1 MQITPQDY
9 DDFRRYL
16 EEHSG
21 IVLGDNK
28 HYLVTSRLNRL
39 MREFGIDDF
48 NNLMRRL
55 KTERRSKLHEQ
66 IVDAMTTNET
76 LWFRD
81 TYPFEVLKHTIFPEL
96 SQKRPSQLR
105 IWSAACSS
113 GQEAY
118 SISITIQEYLA
129 SKPGSLPSNIQIIG
143 TDISASM
150 LQDANTAVYDNM
162 SLNRGMSEERK
173 KRYFQ
178 PRDDKWQVRPEI
190 KSRASFRELNLLHNY
205 ASLGKFDIV
214 FCRNVLIYFSSQM
227 KTDILNR
234 IAKTLNPGGYLF
246 LGGSESPTSYTDA
259 FELVRTPKGVVY
271 RVKEGASGGNS
282 FGSRP
287 ATTTASS
294 PFRR

>member
-1 MQITPQDY
+1 MTTLQITPQDY

-21 IVLGDNK
+21 IVLGENK

-48 NNLMRRL
+48 NALMRRL
-55 KTERRSKLHEQ
+55 KTERKSKLHEQ

-81 TYPFEVLKHTIFPEL
+81 TYPFEVMKNTILPEF
-96 SQKRPSQLR
+96 SQKRLSQLR

-118 SISITIQEYLA
+118 SISITLQEYLA
-129 SKPGSLPSNIQIIG
+129 TKPGGLPSNIQIIG

-150 LQDANTAVYDNM
+150 LRDANAGTYDQM
-162 SLNRGMSEERK
+162 SLARGMSEERR

-178 PRDDKWQVRPEI
+178 PMGDKWKVRPEI
-190 KSRASFRELNLLHNY
+190 KGRASFRELNLLNNF
-205 ASLGKFDIV
+205 SPLGKFDIV
-214 FCRNVLIYFSSQM
+214 FCRNVLIYFSSQL

-259 FELVRTPKGVVY
+259 YELVRTPKGVVY
-271 RVKEGASGGNS
+271 RVKEGATGKSA
-282 FGSRP
+282 FASRTP
-287 ATTTASS
+287 S
-294 PFRR
+294 PGYRR